1 MNISIPFNKVIPFK
15 TSIAEILSISLEKDV
30 SINDTEL
37 LGDFIVTGEYKNL
50 DVNVDTMPFEH
61 VIPFKV
67 ELENNIILDTLN
79 YDIEDFSYEIIDNDS
94 LKVNILLHVSAD
106 KNKISDV
113 IFEKEDDEDDRL
125 NLIEEINNN
134 EVTINNEA
142 INSSNVNNNIIDSN
156 NLKEDY
162 ITYHVHIVKLG
173 DTVDTLSSKYKIEKD
188 KLLELNN
195 INALE
200 IGDKI
205 IIPDINE

>member
-106 KNKISDV
+106 KNKVSDV

-134 EVTINNEA
+134 EVTINNEVV
-142 INSSNVNNNIIDSN
+142 NSNNVNNNIIDSN

-162 ITYHVHIVKLG
+162 ITYHVHIVKIG

-195 INALE
+195 ISTLE

>member
-1 MNISIPFNKVIPFK
+1 LNISIPFNKVIPFK

-94 LKVNILLHVSAD
+94 LQVNILLHVSAD

-134 EVTINNEA
+134 EVTINNEV
-142 INSSNVNNNIIDSN
+142 INSNNVNNNIIDSN

-162 ITYHVHIVKLG
+162 ITYHVHIVKIG

-195 INALE
+195 ISTLE

>member
-1 MNISIPFNKVIPFK
+1 MNISIPFNKVIQFK

-50 DVNVDTMPFEH
+50 DVNVDTMTFEH

-94 LKVNILLHVSAD
+94 LQVNILLHVSAD

-113 IFEKEDDEDDRL
+113 IFEKDDDEDDRL

-134 EVTINNEA
+134 EVTINNEV
-142 INSSNVNNNIIDSN
+142 INSNNVNNNIIDSN

-200 IGDKI
+200 VGDKI